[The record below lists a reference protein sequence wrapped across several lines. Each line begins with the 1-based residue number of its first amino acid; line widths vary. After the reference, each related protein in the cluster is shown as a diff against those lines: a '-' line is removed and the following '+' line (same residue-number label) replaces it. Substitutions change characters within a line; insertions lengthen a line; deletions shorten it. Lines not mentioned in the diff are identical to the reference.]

1 MAGTSQILNKY
12 FLQITHL
19 DNIYIG
25 MPVLHE
31 ITYLTVLVLILVMK
45 QII

>member
-1 MAGTSQILNKY
+1 MDGTSQILNRY
-12 FLQITHL
+12 FWQITHL

-31 ITYLTVLVLILVMK
+31 ITYLTVLILI
-45 QII
+45 